1 MANGWFVGGHS
12 TAAGVVCEK
21 ASASGA
27 NLPFGS
33 ARELVLRGFSYMNQ
47 SSLASST
54 KTATLRIGDSSG
66 VGLSSIVFAQDT
78 NEFALSVGGI
88 NLSGKYFAVATES
101 THSNGVAA
109 CMWGDYA

>member
-27 NLPFGS
+27 NLAYAS
-33 ARELVLRGFSYMNQ
+33 RDLVLRGFSYQNQ

-54 KTATLRIGDSSG
+54 TTATLRIGDSSG
-66 VGLSSIVFAQDT
+66 VGLSSIIFAQDT
-78 NEFALSVGGI
+78 PEFNLNVGGLSVP
-88 NLSGKYFAVATES
+88 GKYFAIATES
-101 THSNGVAA
+101 THANGVAA
-109 CMWGDYA
+109 AMWGDYA